1 MKEKSISD
9 DKERSC
15 LLNAVFSFAKIAV
28 FFNMNVSLPD
38 IKERKAVF
46 WGPEM
51 SLILQLLR

>member
-46 WGPEM
+46 LGPEAP
-51 SLILQLLR
+51 